1 MMPKLEQ
8 TSRWASQEAAIKAE
22 INEAKNTL
30 DLIRMAHA
38 IARLDALHA
47 ETVISHFATSR
58 HALRPTYIST
68 TRRLA
73 ALSPLNVALLV
84 DSEA

>member
-1 MMPKLEQ
+1 MSQKSSVPQAAGFVSQLLKRNTHKKGWPMIPRPEQ
-8 TSRWASQEAAIKAE
+8 ARRWASQEAAIKAE

-47 ETVISHFATSR
+47 EME
-58 HALRPTYIST
+58 
-68 TRRLA
+68 A
-73 ALSPLNVALLV
+73 ASKA
-84 DSEA
+84 DGGH

>member
-1 MMPKLEQ
+1 MIPELEQ
-8 TSRWASQEAAIKAE
+8 TTRWALQEAAIKAE

-47 ETVISHFATSR
+47 EME
-58 HALRPTYIST
+58 
-68 TRRLA
+68 A
-73 ALSPLNVALLV
+73 ASKSDRGHRA
-84 DSEA
+84 E

>member
-1 MMPKLEQ
+1 MMSDIRKGWQMMPKPGQ
-8 TSRWASQEAAIKAE
+8 TSRWASQEAEIKAE

-47 ETVISHFATSR
+47 EME
-58 HALRPTYIST
+58 
-68 TRRLA
+68 A
-73 ALSPLNVALLV
+73 ASKSDGGHRA
-84 DSEA
+84 

>member
-1 MMPKLEQ
+1 MIPKPEQ
-8 TSRWASQEAAIKAE
+8 TSRWASQEAEIKAE

-47 ETVISHFATSR
+47 EMK
-58 HALRPTYIST
+58 
-68 TRRLA
+68 A
-73 ALSPLNVALLV
+73 ASKSDGGHQA
-84 DSEA
+84 

>member
-1 MMPKLEQ
+1 MMPKPEQ
-8 TSRWASQEAAIKAE
+8 TSRWASQEAEIKAE

-47 ETVISHFATSR
+47 KME
-58 HALRPTYIST
+58 
-68 TRRLA
+68 A
-73 ALSPLNVALLV
+73 ASKSDRGHRA
-84 DSEA
+84 E

>member
-1 MMPKLEQ
+1 MMSDIRKGWQMMPKPEQ

-47 ETVISHFATSR
+47 EMEATSKSDGGHR
-58 HALRPTYIST
+58 A
-68 TRRLA
+68 
-73 ALSPLNVALLV
+73 
-84 DSEA
+84 

>member
-8 TSRWASQEAAIKAE
+8 TSRWTSQEAAIKAE

-30 DLIRMAHA
+30 DLLRMAHA

-47 ETVISHFATSR
+47 EME
-58 HALRPTYIST
+58 
-68 TRRLA
+68 A
-73 ALSPLNVALLV
+73 ASKPNGTA
-84 DSEA
+84 AA

>member
-1 MMPKLEQ
+1 MMSDIRKGWQMMPKPEQ
-8 TSRWASQEAAIKAE
+8 TSRWASQEAEIKAE

-47 ETVISHFATSR
+47 EME
-58 HALRPTYIST
+58 
-68 TRRLA
+68 A
-73 ALSPLNVALLV
+73 ASKSDGGDRA
-84 DSEA
+84 